1 MSVGMTG
8 ALSEVYVECRAQMYC
23 ELSLIHKTLQMFEY
37 ALKNNVCVEEN
48 KENTVNGKMFSNLA
62 VIMSYQSV
70 YMQCWWG
77 LCHNLLITYQQSCF
91 SKNILLLKNADHF
104 LLCMNTIKSSC
115 ESII

>member
-1 MSVGMTG
+1 MSVGMT
-8 ALSEVYVECRAQMYC
+8 EVYVECRAQMYC

-77 LCHNLLITYQQSCF
+77 LCHNLLLHTSNLAFQRIYF
-91 SKNILLLKNADHF
+91 Y
-104 LLCMNTIKSSC
+104 
-115 ESII
+115 